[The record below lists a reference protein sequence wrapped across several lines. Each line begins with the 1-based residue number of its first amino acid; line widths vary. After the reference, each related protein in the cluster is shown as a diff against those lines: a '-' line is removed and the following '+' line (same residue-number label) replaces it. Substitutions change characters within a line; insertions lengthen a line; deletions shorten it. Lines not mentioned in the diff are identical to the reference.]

1 MARSPLER
9 RKGFLR
15 RRDGDE
21 AAKTDG
27 LTGASIGKSAPLQ
40 CPLPSGQELALVP
53 LVVRWKCLPSGGGWL
68 EPLEAA
74 MVATP
79 RSWFTTTFA
88 FCFEMREGILLFSAF
103 QAFTAIFWLALSSSS
118 FFMKDLYIGE

>member
-53 LVVRWKCLPSGGGWL
+53 WVFRWKCLPSGGGWL
-68 EPLEAA
+68 PLAGGRHGGHSA
-74 MVATP
+74 LVVHHHF
-79 RSWFTTTFA
+79 R
-88 FCFEMREGILLFSAF
+88 ILL
-103 QAFTAIFWLALSSSS
+103 
-118 FFMKDLYIGE
+118 